1 MMHFTIQKF
10 EIECDTKM
18 WMRYFIFALFHHERV
33 HKEIRGWTAPPSWEE
48 RKYMVS
54 LFSLLSVRRWKR
66 DE

>member
-33 HKEIRGWTAPPSWEE
+33 HKYGTKAA
-48 RKYMVS
+48 VS
-54 LFSLLSVRRWKR
+54 QNMEVL
-66 DE
+66 